1 MDAANFSQK
10 RGSRWIPAGLF
21 VLAFALYAA
30 TAAPGA
36 LFGDPAEYQFIP
48 AILGIA
54 HPPGYAFYTLLAKL
68 WQTALPVGTIAF
80 RTNLLAAAAGAWG
93 VTAVYLA
100 VRELGERAGYALF
113 AGLILLVSVDFWQH
127 AIHANPHILS
137 AALVATHLWLLLR
150 WRRTERQRWL
160 LAFAVILGI
169 SATHHPVTLVGLP
182 AYGLFVLSIRPRIWR
197 QPWTLLR
204 LLGCMALGL
213 LPLLYYP
220 LRSPSAP
227 FGPVDM
233 RTWEGFWRHTMAQ
246 GLRGNLFHFGI
257 ADQLDRA
264 LVFWS
269 LLRLQFTLPALG
281 LIAWGG
287 LRLLHRN
294 AKPAIFLYVFLA
306 IHLLFTLNTVQ
317 DVMAYLLT
325 PFVTLSIVA
334 GVGAGGIDDLIRE
347 RLRRAQFPVAQ
358 SALILGGVA
367 CMLLPIYQAGVNLA
381 RGVSLRDFTEADD
394 FVSAVYER
402 FGGRGEG
409 AVLLSAWEY
418 LTPLWARAYIDE
430 PLPET
435 DLNLVYVSTAIP
447 WADAVWSHIE
457 EGDIFLP
464 DYRPAVRD
472 LGFRLIP
479 EGRLYQV
486 VAPPVQ
492 DAPPARPLDVWADGR
507 VHVLGYDLDRRAAR
521 AGEHLAL
528 TLYQSAPEPLAEIW
542 MPYVQLGPIDV
553 RWTTDNRL
561 LTSDWLPGEI
571 VIERYEIPIPFH
583 LSPGEHPLRLG
594 YADLSGGRDALPLT
608 SAASTTDLQVGDLG
622 VVEVSSNPK
631 GPPPFVLERALA
643 NFDNQV
649 ALTRARARNGLQ
661 MRKADWRAR
670 QWEEPLRVRRGQA
683 FHLRIDWRALA
694 SPRDSYTIFI
704 HLIDAA
710 GRPVLGH
717 DYTPLGGA
725 CPSYLW
731 FPKWLPGQ
739 ALTDPYRL
747 VIPDTLPPGDYA
759 LEVGMY
765 GMTSLW
771 RLPVIEWT
779 GDLGTD
785 RIILG
790 AVRVE

>member
-10 RGSRWIPAGLF
+10 RGTRWIPAGLF

-30 TAAPGA
+30 TAAPGT

-68 WQTALPVGTIAF
+68 WQTLIPAGTIAF
-80 RTNLLAAAAGAWG
+80 RTNLLSAAAGAWG

-100 VRELGERAGYALF
+100 VRELGERAAPAAF
-113 AGLILLVSVDFWQH
+113 AGLVLLVSVDFWQH
-127 AIHANPHILS
+127 AIHANPHIVS

-150 WRRTERQRWL
+150 WRRSGRQRWL

-169 SATHHPVTLVGLP
+169 SATHHPITLVGLP
-182 AYGLFVLSIRPRIWR
+182 AYGLFVMSIRPRIWR
-197 QPWTLLR
+197 QPRTLLR
-204 LLGCMALGL
+204 LLGCIALGL

-257 ADQLDRA
+257 ADQLERA

-281 LIAWGG
+281 LIAWGM
-287 LRLLHRN
+287 LRLPRRQV
-294 AKPAIFLYVFLA
+294 KPAIFLYVFLA
-306 IHLLFTLNTVQ
+306 IHLSFTLNTVQ

-347 RLRRAQFPVAQ
+347 RLRQSRSPVAQ
-358 SALILGGVA
+358 GALLLGGLV
-367 CMLLPIYQAGVNLA
+367 CMLLPIYQAGVNLS

-394 FVSAVYER
+394 FVSSVYER

-409 AVLLSAWEY
+409 AVLLSVWEY
-418 LTPLWARAYIDE
+418 LTPLWVHIYTEE
-430 PLPET
+430 PLHKT
-435 DLNLVYVSTAIP
+435 DLNLVYVSTATP

-457 EGDIFLP
+457 DGDIFLP

-479 EGRLYQV
+479 DDRLYQV

-492 DAPPARPLDVWADGR
+492 GVRPSRALDVWADER
-507 VHVLGYDLDRRAAR
+507 VHILGYDLDRRAAR

-553 RWTTDNRL
+553 RWTTDSRL
-561 LTSDWLPGEI
+561 LTRDWLPGEL
-571 VIERYEIPIPFH
+571 VVERYEIPIPFH
-583 LSPGEHPLRLG
+583 ISPGEHSLRLG

-608 SAASTTDLQVGDLG
+608 GAESTVDLG
-622 VVEVSSNPK
+622 VIDVSSYAES
-631 GPPPFVLERALA
+631 PPPLLLQRGLA

-649 ALTRARARNGLQ
+649 ALTRAQVRNGLQ
-661 MRKADWRAR
+661 IRKADWRVR
-670 QWEEPLRVRRGQA
+670 HWEEPLPVRQGQA
-683 FHLRIDWRALA
+683 FHLRLDWHVLA

-704 HLIDAA
+704 HLIDGA
-710 GRPVLGH
+710 GRPVFGH

-739 ALTDPYRL
+739 KLADPYRL
-747 VIPDTLPPGDYA
+747 VIPDILPPGDYA

-765 GMTSLW
+765 GMTSLR